1 LDCRPPDPEDP
12 TGALHGNATTCACSQ
27 WSVLTVYDDSES
39 GGGGGGGSPTTIQ
52 YCGVGPGWK
61 PSAETLAAGKP
72 GRANPN
78 PFAEQW
84 TAVPFVEKTGAEDE
98 DGSGVVS
105 LEVDLS
111 PLEGRKPLAVRLGW
125 PLFKIEL
132 GSADDMC
139 CVHAASQSH
148 MNGLGGGLAPC
159 VPGNCPV
166 STTLTSH
173 SPLLRRQAGSV
184 VKLLV
189 AQRAAAS

>member
-1 LDCRPPDPEDP
+1 MVCTVPAPDPEDP
-12 TGALHGNATTCACSQ
+12 TGAQHGNATTCACSQ
-27 WSVLTVYDDSES
+27 WSVLTVYDSKS
-39 GGGGGGGSPTTIQ
+39 GGAKSIQ

-78 PFAEQW
+78 PFAAQW
-84 TAVPFVEKTGAEDE
+84 TAVPFVRKAGEDTE
-98 DGSGVVS
+98 REDDGSGVVS

-111 PLEGRKPLAVRLGW
+111 PLGGRKPLAIRLGW

-148 MNGLGGGLAPC
+148 MSGFGGGLAPC
-159 VPGNCPV
+159 VPGNCPLY
-166 STTLTSH
+166 SSKSELPANPFFATIEEGGGKCAC
-173 SPLLRRQAGSV
+173 PAPQD
-184 VKLLV
+184 
-189 AQRAAAS
+189 